1 MKSIQILCF
10 GLLFF
15 FIVILKAQG
24 ANEFELSWKADSS
37 SESYNVE
44 FSDTIDF
51 RIVLRTVNVKD
62 RRIRFFRETNER
74 YVRIVGIGRMNSK
87 GEPSDSISIDSL
99 RPFVRLERKAPPVT
113 KAIILSPTQ
122 NEKLVLDN
130 PSTGKN
136 GVKVF
141 FRVNEGEW
149 KEYQGT
155 ISGLQEGKNDVEF
168 YSETASGVKE
178 TTRLMEV
185 VQDTRKPEIRAEIG
199 KGFRLESIPVT
210 RNDQD
215 LQVEVVDLVSGVAE
229 TEFLF
234 LQNGKKV
241 PVNPTFQE
249 KNLYRFQIPQSL
261 EDGSFGIQIRAK
273 DFAGNQAEETIFGI
287 IDASPP
293 ICRMNPRPLSGN
305 LLPIQSEIQI
315 QCEDLIS
322 GMKTITFQQNGNEFR
337 NYAEGLVLDPGTH
350 KFEFR
355 ATDKVGN
362 SLILKTE
369 YTVLS
374 PTLKSNVKIQQK

>member
-1 MKSIQILCF
+1 MNPVKSLWVGIL
-10 GLLFF
+10 LL
-15 FIVILKAQG
+15 ITGILFAQDQK
-24 ANEFELSWKADSS
+24 EFELSWKADPS

-44 FSDTIDF
+44 FSDSSDF
-51 RIVLRTVNVKD
+51 KIILRSLNVKE
-62 RRIRFFRETNER
+62 RRIRFFPEANER
-74 YVRIVGIGRMNSK
+74 YVRVVGMGRMQSK

-99 RPFVRLERKAPPVT
+99 RPFVPAEKKVPPMT

-130 PSTGKN
+130 PSAGRN
-136 GVKVF
+136 GIKVF

-149 KEYQGT
+149 KEYQGA

-178 TTRLMEV
+178 MTRLMEV
-185 VQDTRKPEIRAEIG
+185 VQDTRKPEIRTEIG

-210 RNDQD
+210 RKDQS
-215 LQVEVVDLVSGVAE
+215 LQVEVMDLVSGVSE
-229 TEFLF
+229 TEFFF
-234 LQNGKKV
+234 LQNGKKI
-241 PVNPTFQE
+241 PVNPNSQE
-249 KNLYRFQIPQSL
+249 KNFYRFQIPQGL

-287 IDASPP
+287 LDSSPP
-293 ICRMNPRPLSGN
+293 ICRMNPQPTLGN
-305 LLPIQSEIQI
+305 LLPVQSEIQI

-322 GMKTITFQQNGNEFR
+322 GMRSIVFQQNGNEFR
-337 NYAEGLVLDPGTH
+337 NYAEGLFLGPGKH
-350 KFEFR
+350 NFEFR

-369 YTVLS
+369 YTVLN
-374 PTLKSNVKIQQK
+374 PTLRSNVIIQKK